1 MLEAAQLVHA
11 GAQSLNQGDAGK
23 ALEKWAEAE
32 RIFPA
37 CGATWAFL
45 NDLKSRAGLL
55 LGKVGIEQEAW
66 EAVIATATRVLEGD
80 AGNLEALDQRR
91 YAWYRLGCLA
101 EHLAD
106 TKRSLEIAPDVEKH
120 NGLLFKLNFLP
131 ETTPES
137 LFEEA
142 RRWDELYAQPLAAA
156 ILPHTNTRD
165 GNRRLKIG
173 YVSPDLYHHP
183 IMKFLPP
190 VFELHDR
197 AEFEIFVYDLGTK
210 KDSFTQYVKRTVEHF
225 VELPLDKEAIAG
237 RVRADGIDILI
248 DLAGQSMAAEGLLAF
263 ALKPA
268 PVQATWLGC
277 MATTGMA
284 AMDYFIGDA
293 NMPCPGTDHLFSE
306 KVFRLPRVQSAYRPV
321 GEHGIAAPPCLANGY
336 LTFGCFNSK
345 AKITRAMV
353 QAWSLILHLHA
364 GSKLL
369 LKSWGLENEG
379 ARKELKGWFREDAI
393 EVDRILFEGHSL
405 PSEYLA
411 AWNKVDI
418 ALDPFPYNGGSTTLD
433 ALWMGVPVVSLTGRL
448 AVSCAGV
455 SLMPPLGL
463 PVARTFEEYV
473 SIAVLLGKRVP
484 VAAQSRGQLRR
495 AMQASALMDE
505 VGLVRALEGGY
516 REMWRASC
524 SGG

>member
-11 GAQSLNQGDAGK
+11 GAQILNQGDAGK
-23 ALEKWAEAE
+23 ALEHWAEAE

-37 CGATWAFL
+37 CAATWKFL
-45 NDLKSRAGLL
+45 KELKIKAGLQIS
-55 LGKVGIEQEAW
+55 KEGIKKEAW
-66 EAVIATATRVLEGD
+66 EEVIATSTRVLETD
-80 AGNLEALDQRR
+80 ASNLEALDLRR
-91 YAWYRLGCLA
+91 YAWYRLGSLDH
-101 EHLAD
+101 HLAD
-106 TKRSLEIAPDVEKH
+106 TKRSLAIAPDVEKH

-142 RRWDELYAQPLAAA
+142 RNWDRLYAQPLAES
-156 ILPHTNTRD
+156 ILPHTNSRV
-165 GNRRLKIG
+165 GNRRLKVG

-197 AEFEIFVYDLGTK
+197 VGFEIFVYDIGTK
-210 KDSFTQYVKRTVEHF
+210 RDSFTEYVRQSVEHF
-225 VELPLDKEAIAG
+225 VELPADKEAIAR
-237 RVRADGIDILI
+237 RVRADSIDILI
-248 DLAGQSMAAEGLLAF
+248 DLAGHSMAAEGLLAF

-306 KVFRLPRVQSAYRPV
+306 KVLRLPRVQSVYRPV
-321 GEHGIAAPPCLANGY
+321 GEHEVAAPPCLANGY

-345 AKITRAMV
+345 TKITRAMV
-353 QAWSLILHLHA
+353 QAWSVILHLHQ

-369 LKSWGLENEG
+369 LKSWGLDNEG
-379 ARKELKGWFREDAI
+379 AQSELKAWFAEDAI
-393 EVDRILFEGHSL
+393 GLDRILFEGHSL
-405 PSEYLA
+405 PSEYLG

-448 AVSCAGV
+448 GVSCAGV

-473 SIAVLLGKRVP
+473 SIAVLLGNKV
-484 VAAQSRGQLRR
+484 VAAPKSRAQLRQ
-495 AMQASALMDE
+495 AMQRSAVMDE
-505 VGLVRALEGGY
+505 AGLVRALEDGY
-516 REMWRASC
+516 REMWRGWC
-524 SGG
+524 LG